1 VLTGMGADGRN
12 GAGEIRAAGGTVIV
26 QDQATSVVW
35 GMPGAIS
42 QAGFADEI
50 LPLDR
55 IPEAITRHLC
65 GATARPATTSG
76 GVR

>member
-1 VLTGMGADGRN
+1 
-12 GAGEIRAAGGTVIV
+12 
-26 QDQATSVVW
+26 
-35 GMPGAIS
+35 MPGAIS

-55 IPEAITRHLC
+55 IPEAIARHLS
-65 GATARPATTSG
+65 GATARPATFSG

>member
-1 VLTGMGADGRN
+1 
-12 GAGEIRAAGGTVIV
+12 
-26 QDQATSVVW
+26 
-35 GMPGAIS
+35 MPGAIS

-55 IPEAITRHLC
+55 IPEAIARHLS
-65 GATARPATTSG
+65 GVVARPATLSG